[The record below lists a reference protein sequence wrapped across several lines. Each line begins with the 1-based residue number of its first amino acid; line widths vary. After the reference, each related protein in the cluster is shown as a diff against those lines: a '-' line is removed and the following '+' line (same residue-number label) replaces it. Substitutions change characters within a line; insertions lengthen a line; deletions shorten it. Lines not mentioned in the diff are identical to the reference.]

1 MKFNASISKLAAA
14 VCTVASLSS
23 ISTAAI
29 AGPITVAN
37 YSFEGPVQGGAGFQN
52 PTGITSWVTT
62 GAGEVGVW
70 NPALTVL
77 AYSPSIPYF
86 STAMPDGVQIGYS
99 NLGTIAQTLTATYE
113 SGYQY
118 NLTVAVGLRNLA
130 GGGPN
135 QYIPATATMELFA
148 GTTTNII
155 ASLPIPVGSIA
166 RGTFQDFTLSVAGGA
181 WNGQAIG
188 ILFTSGGE
196 QLDIDN
202 VRLNS
207 VPEPGTLILLGGA
220 LAGIGMVRRRKQA

>member
-1 MKFNASISKLAAA
+1 MKLNASISKLAAA
-14 VCTVASLSS
+14 VCTVAAFFS

-37 YSFEGPVQGGAGFQN
+37 YSFEGPVQVGNGFNN
-52 PTGITSWVTT
+52 PSGITSWVTT
-62 GAGEVGVW
+62 GAETAVW
-70 NPALTVL
+70 NPALTFSVF
-77 AYSPSIPYF
+77 SPPTPYF
-86 STAMPDGVQIGYS
+86 STAIPDGVQIGYS
-99 NLGTIAQTLTATYE
+99 NAGTIAQTLTATYE
-113 SGYQY
+113 SGYLY
-118 NLTVAVGLRNLA
+118 NLTVAVGLRNFVA
-130 GGGPN
+130 GPG

-148 GTTTNII
+148 GTTANII
-155 ASLPIPVGSIA
+155 ASLPIPVSSIA

-220 LAGIGMVRRRKQA
+220 LAGIGVVRRRKQA